1 MNNNED
7 NKSKIYYQLP
17 LFVIYTNGKE
27 ITLLHQ
33 KRAENTIW
41 YIRKRPFEA
50 KVANSLSPPPSFASQ
65 VQLNSWT

>member
-33 KRAENTIW
+33 KRAENTI
-41 YIRKRPFEA
+41 
-50 KVANSLSPPPSFASQ
+50 
-65 VQLNSWT
+65 